1 MVNLFSALVEAE
13 PQGRASGLAVRVSSG
28 SIGSGWLSIMCGRQG
43 VPTVRY
49 QKLVGAG
56 AESCLREADVPYFQG
71 FGTFFRSY
79 MYCIVR
85 IAFCMPIEAS
95 IGSCH
100 VLFMSQS
107 NQSIYILTYGPSVG
121 NHIAEGRKVE
131 HGSDPRQGKTQ
142 TGILLSTNVM
152 STPIL
157 SKHMFR
163 AGCRRCVK

>member
-1 MVNLFSALVEAE
+1 MGGEAF
-13 PQGRASGLAVRVSSG
+13 PRFVTKSLSGLG
-28 SIGSGWLSIMCGRQG
+28 
-43 VPTVRY
+43 P
-49 QKLVGAG
+49 K
-56 AESCLREADVPYFQG
+56 SCLREVDVPDFQG